1 MQHPTEIEDL
11 QQSPIEGTQ
20 EENLVS
26 NTEILQRQ
34 MYYLSTVRTYLE
46 QQLQQVNE
54 ALQKQSEKLNKLN
67 S

>member
-1 MQHPTEIEDL
+1 MQHPSEIEDL
-11 QQSPIEGTQ
+11 PEATTEGAQ
-20 EENLVS
+20 EENLIS

-54 ALQKQSEKLNKLN
+54 ALEKQSVKLNKLN